1 MKKSRFLIIFYII
14 SVLILNFPLQIK
26 KSRADVITI
35 IKNGVGNFLPEENC
49 SLIMTNASVMFDVDA
64 KYYHRK
70 IYIDFKGNYTI
81 YNPGES
87 KNATLAAPFSSLFEN
102 LEESCIIKI
111 NNTPISFEF
120 LEYNYSDPWDEYLYW
135 YYMGQRRFITS
146 NITFP
151 ASNSIKIQ
159 YLFNAYIEIH
169 ESVDALEIFY
179 DVGTSRAW
187 NGTISE
193 LVEFKVYGK
202 RPDSYSENN
211 CTISDIEDGISYLWE
226 WNNET
231 INVDRVYIYFS
242 YFNPWQR
249 LWPFI
254 VFPSLIIGVVTLL
267 LLARRRDKRRERERI
282 IFINN

>member
-1 MKKSRFLIIFYII
+1 MKKARFLIICCII
-14 SVLILNFPLQIK
+14 SIIILNFPKKIK
-26 KSRADVITI
+26 DSKADVVTI

-49 SLIMTNASVMFDVDA
+49 SLIMTNASVLFDVDA

-102 LEESCIIKI
+102 LEESCVIKI

-120 LEYNYSDPWDEYLYW
+120 LEYNYTDPWEEYLYW

-151 ASNSIKIQ
+151 ANNSIRIE
-159 YLFNAYIEIH
+159 YSFNAYIEIH
-169 ESVDALEIFY
+169 ESFGGVEIFY

-193 LVEFKVYGK
+193 LVEFKVYGN
-202 RPDSYSENN
+202 RPYSYSENN
-211 CTISDIEDGISYLWE
+211 CTISDIEEGISYIWE
-226 WNNET
+226 WKNEI

-254 VFPSLIIGVVTLL
+254 VFPSLIIGFILLVVLV
-267 LLARRRDKRRERERI
+267 RRRDNKRARERI
-282 IFINN
+282 LF